1 MCLTIVNDCDFIA
14 TFGTNFKEVS
24 LTVFAIIFC
33 HYIDVFVDNGHAE
46 PSLWPW
52 YCGCCFRSGS
62 SKLEKYSRDMH
73 SLLKVEPYQVA
84 SVISKTLDANLGP

>member
-24 LTVFAIIFC
+24 LTLFAIIFC

-52 YCGCCFRSGS
+52 YCGCCFSSGS

-73 SLLKVEPYQVA
+73 SHF
-84 SVISKTLDANLGP
+84 GG